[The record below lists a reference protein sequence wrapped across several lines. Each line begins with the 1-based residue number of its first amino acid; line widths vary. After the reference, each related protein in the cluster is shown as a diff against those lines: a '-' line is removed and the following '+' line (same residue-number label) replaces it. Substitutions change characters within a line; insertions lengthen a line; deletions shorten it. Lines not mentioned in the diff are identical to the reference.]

1 MFQRFKSALFSNFRY
16 LISVMGIFIPMQSE
30 SKYLQKLNMLLK
42 SWLFQLI
49 IIDHDSTG
57 ASLIAELVKNL
68 PAMQEIGVQFLS
80 QEDLLEEGMATRS
93 SILAWRMPW
102 TEEPGWLQS
111 MGSQKVRHN

>member
-68 PAMQEIGVQFLS
+68 PAMQEMWVQFLGR
-80 QEDLLEEGMATRS
+80 EDSLEKEMETLT
-93 SILAWRMPW
+93 SILA
-102 TEEPGWLQS
+102 
-111 MGSQKVRHN
+111 